1 MLKNGILLV
10 FIIALIAISC
20 ERDDICAASTPTTPV
35 LTIGFQDAD
44 NTTEDKELNITIYKV
59 DNSDSL
65 AYTSA
70 STIEIPLRTDT
81 TATVLVFV
89 KIPNNLVAAEDPNNA
104 DTVTFK
110 YTPQE
115 EFISRACGYRVSFS
129 NLTIQNNPGS
139 DGRWI
144 DDIIINTRTITNND
158 TTQVYIRH

>member
-70 STIEIPLRTDT
+70 STVEIPLRTDT

-89 KIPNNLVAAEDPNNA
+89 KNPNNLVAAEDPNNA

-115 EFISRACGYRVSFS
+115 EFI
-129 NLTIQNNPGS
+129 
-139 DGRWI
+139 
-144 DDIIINTRTITNND
+144 
-158 TTQVYIRH
+158 

>member
-70 STIEIPLRTDT
+70 STVEIPLRTDT

-89 KIPNNLVAAEDPNNA
+89 KNPINLVAAEDPNNA

>member
-1 MLKNGILLV
+1 MASESDFKK
-10 FIIALIAISC
+10 IS
-20 ERDDICAASTPTTPV
+20 A
-35 LTIGFQDAD
+35 
-44 NTTEDKELNITIYKV
+44 KV

-70 STIEIPLRTDT
+70 STVEIPLRTDT

-89 KIPNNLVAAEDPNNA
+89 KNPNNLVAAEDPNNA

>member
-89 KIPNNLVAAEDPNNA
+89 KNPNNRVAAEDPNNA

>member
-89 KIPNNLVAAEDPNNA
+89 KNPNNLVAAEDPNNA

-144 DDIIINTRTITNND
+144 DDISINTRTITNND

>member
-89 KIPNNLVAAEDPNNA
+89 KNPNNLVAAEDPNNA